1 MERQMELFARGGLK
15 DEGGMIDEESGNRVP
30 IGGTRE
36 GVRDDIEANV
46 SQGEFI
52 LSEDVTRYHGLEK
65 LMNLRQEAK
74 MGLKR
79 MEAMGQMGNSDEATM
94 PDDLP
99 FGMDDLII
107 VAGSP
112 NDDNG
117 ELNMAEGG
125 LTTGTTNV
133 VRTPDSV
140 APAINQPVVPTT
152 TTTRRLTPVISQPVR
167 TTIDFKKL
175 MGEASI
181 EYKEYRNSAGNNIMI
196 PFIGGVATFPIPDG
210 YFLYTGEGSVG
221 TGHTPVDDIVA
232 DTNAATQ
239 EVRSRGSDD
248 RTEVDVR
255 PTPVD
260 YDNISNEELLKLA
273 QDQTGTKGTL
283 VKVAMGFMGPLGI
296 FGMLAMSHQ
305 SKKIMS
311 TINERIAS
319 GIIGNDLK
327 GEFTE
332 VLGLLK
338 KGSGGLVGGVVDFI
352 GGLLGKTPE
361 EIEAA
366 KKTTAEVDK
375 KANPDLPIFRVNP
388 RSGATELTISVQDA
402 VASVLKDAPATATE
416 QQMEEMLT
424 NKIRNN
430 VTEGQRQ
437 VLSDAAFATTGGV
450 LPDDYDLAREAM
462 AEVAPVGAVDAL
474 AGTPL
479 TTYRDM
485 SPQEQA
491 KRASMVSVAG
501 VDAKLPTGTT
511 APVVTP
517 ELTGLEQLEVGA
529 DAFGDP
535 SATSTVPF
543 PNAGASG
550 VPIQT
555 ADDGYSLTPPIRTDA
570 FGDPSA
576 TSTLTFRNASGDP
589 SETSTFPV
597 TQLPTNSVNE
607 ALKNQLAGNKPTA
620 DNIMDTDV
628 FNLTRGVTRK
638 DNYIDN
644 LLPPKQDLEATNKFF
659 NNDMLP
665 PRADQQP
672 DVFPD
677 QVYNFPTDA
686 TNPAFATSDPRAGT
700 YTPTD
705 LQRNSQ
711 VFPTTATVGG
721 GSASNYGEGYTAPIP
736 PRGADPTKV
745 TADDGYSPVPQI
757 NTEDERAARTN
768 LSLAKP
774 VVDTTDD
781 ARAARTNASE
791 IPLSITTTTPKMR
804 PSGLGAK
811 PVETTTPA
819 QTYKAG
825 DSNQA
830 TAWMNLPD
838 ANIAQAADLNKRYA
852 TTGGTAVD
860 GYAVGAITD
869 GKSQGVYAD
878 KEGFALRDAEERV
891 VYRNDDYDVP
901 VVKSTVYE
909 RVFEGADKYK
919 PATKFD
925 DSKTSTASTN
935 KKTAVTPAKKNQLSK
950 TAKAKIGTDASGG
963 DPNMAGAVWTSQPG
977 TNVLTRTFPKK
988 SDPKPAPVKPS
999 KKSSGG
1005 GSSGGGGGGSSKIVC
1020 TAMNES
1026 YGFGSYRQ
1034 AVWLKYSNNNLTKEH
1049 EVGYHTL
1056 FLPLVELAYQ
1066 KDYKYVRKTLENIAR
1081 HRTADL
1087 RAEMQNKKRDK
1098 LGRFYRAILEPIC
1111 YLVGKYKM
1119 FRNK

>member
-1 MERQMELFARGGLK
+1 MMEKQMELFARGGLN
-15 DEGGMIDEESGNRVP
+15 DEGGMIDEESGNEVP

-112 NDDNG
+112 SDDNG

-152 TTTRRLTPVISQPVR
+152 TTTRRLTPVITQPVR

-221 TGHTPVDDIVA
+221 TGNTPVDDIVA

-239 EVRSRGSDD
+239 EVRGDRDD
-248 RTEVDVR
+248 RTNVAVA
-255 PTPVD
+255 PKPVD

-338 KGSGGLVGGVVDFI
+338 KGSGGLVGGVLDFI

-375 KANPDLPIFRVNP
+375 KANPDQPLFVVNP
-388 RSGATELTISVQDA
+388 RSGVTELTISVPDA
-402 VASVLKDAPATATE
+402 VQSVLKDAPATTTE
-416 QQMEEMLT
+416 RQMEEMLT
-424 NKIRNN
+424 SKVAGK
-430 VTEGQRQ
+430 VTEGERQ
-437 VLSDAAFATTGGV
+437 ALANAAFAPSGGGKTIAEF
-450 LPDDYDLAREAM
+450 DLAREAM

-485 SPQEQA
+485 SPQAQA
-491 KRASMVSVAG
+491 DRASMVSVAG
-501 VDAKLPTGTT
+501 VDAFKPAVVGADGPTPQELATVTTPTTIQKTPVADTSTYTAPSVTGITPPKDVTPAVDTSVYTAPSAMAVPALPTGY
-511 APVVTP
+511 AAYD
-517 ELTGLEQLEVGA
+517 QA
-529 DAFGDP
+529 DFLKDAGV
-535 SATSTVPF
+535 STVPS
-543 PNAGASG
+543 PVEDTQGYA
-550 VPIQT
+550 
-555 ADDGYSLTPPIRTDA
+555 GYSQADFLKEAGVSPSLATQTKSAFTGINDRDAAVRSADITKDSIGEFELKIGQPVTDIEGLMPPKVDTKPTYTAADYML
-570 FGDPSA
+570 P
-576 TSTLTFRNASGDP
+576 TSTGM
-589 SETSTFPV
+589 
-597 TQLPTNSVNE
+597 
-607 ALKNQLAGNKPTA
+607 KP
-620 DNIMDTDV
+620 
-628 FNLTRGVTRK
+628 
-638 DNYIDN
+638 
-644 LLPPKQDLEATNKFF
+644 P
-659 NNDMLP
+659 
-665 PRADQQP
+665 
-672 DVFPD
+672 
-677 QVYNFPTDA
+677 
-686 TNPAFATSDPRAGT
+686 
-700 YTPTD
+700 
-705 LQRNSQ
+705 
-711 VFPTTATVGG
+711 
-721 GSASNYGEGYTAPIP
+721 
-736 PRGADPTKV
+736 
-745 TADDGYSPVPQI
+745 
-757 NTEDERAARTN
+757 
-768 LSLAKP
+768 KP
-774 VVDTTDD
+774 VVDTSTYTQPSSIAMDTTPKVVGGGRGD
-781 ARAARTNASE
+781 GALEVAQRQADSSTITTPDQYTLASTE
-791 IPLSITTTTPKMR
+791 SDRFTPSMDITTTPKMR

-811 PVETTTPA
+811 SVETSTPM

-830 TAWMNLPD
+830 TGWMNLPD
-838 ANIAQAADLNKRYA
+838 ANIAQAADLNRRYA
-852 TTGGTAVD
+852 KTGGTAVD
-860 GYAVGAITD
+860 DYAVGAVTD
-869 GKSQGVYAD
+869 GDKPGVYAD
-878 KEGFALRDAEERV
+878 KDGFALRDENNRV
-891 VYRNDDYDVP
+891 VFKTDKYEEP
-901 VVKSTVYE
+901 VVKTTVYE
-909 RVFEGADKYK
+909 RLVLKMDSHK
-919 PATKFD
+919 PAGKFNENEA
-925 DSKTSTASTN
+925 STASTN
-935 KKTAVTPAKKNQLSK
+935 KTKTVTPAKKNQLSK

-988 SDPKPAPVKPS
+988 SDPKPAPVTTS

>member
-1 MERQMELFARGGLK
+1 MMNRQMELFARGGLK

-36 GVRDDIEANV
+36 GVRDDINANV
-46 SQGEFI
+46 SEGEFI

-74 MGLKR
+74 MGLKK

-107 VAGSP
+107 VAGGES
-112 NDDNG
+112 DDGG
-117 ELNMAEGG
+117 ELNMAVGG

-133 VRTPDSV
+133 VRTGQEPV
-140 APAINQPVVPTT
+140 YGGGQPVAPTT
-152 TTTRRLTPVISQPVR
+152 TATRRLTPEITQPVR
-167 TTIDFKKL
+167 TTVDFKKL
-175 MGEASI
+175 MGEAAI
-181 EYKEYRNSAGNNIMI
+181 EYKEYRNASGNNIMI

-221 TGHTPVDDIVA
+221 TGTTPTDAIVA

-239 EVRSRGSDD
+239 EIRSRDSGD
-248 RTEVDVR
+248 RTNVAVA
-255 PTPVD
+255 PKPVD

-305 SKKIMS
+305 SKKILS
-311 TINERIAS
+311 TINSRIAS

-332 VLGLLK
+332 VLGLLE
-338 KGSGGLVGGVVDFI
+338 KGTGGLIGGVVDFI

-361 EIEAA
+361 EIEAV

-375 KANPDLPIFRVNP
+375 KTNPDQPLFRVNP
-388 RSGATELTISVQDA
+388 RSGVTELTVSVPEA
-402 VASVLKDAPATATE
+402 VQSVLKDVPATATD
-416 QQMEEMLT
+416 QQMTEMLT
-424 NKIRNN
+424 SKVIGN
-430 VTEGQRQ
+430 VTEGERQ
-437 VLSDAAFATTGGV
+437 ALADAAFAPSGGKNIAEF
-450 LPDDYDLAREAM
+450 DLAREAM
-462 AEVAPVGAVDAL
+462 AEVAPAGAVEAL
-474 AGTPL
+474 QGTPL

-485 SPQEQA
+485 SPQAQA
-491 KRASMVSVAG
+491 DRASMVSVAG
-501 VDAKLPTGTT
+501 ADAQLPLRTTPDPYTLASTEKDRFITTPVVDTSTYTAPSVTGITPPKDVAPAVDTTVYTAPSAMKVPASPTGYAAYDQADFLKDAGVPTVPSTVEDTQGYAGYSQADFLKEAGISPSLATQTESAFTGVNNKDAALRSADIEKDSIGEFELKIGQPVTDIEGLMPPKVDTKPTYTPVDYMLPTSTSMKPPK
-511 APVVTP
+511 PVV
-517 ELTGLEQLEVGA
+517 
-529 DAFGDP
+529 D
-535 SATSTVPF
+535 TSTYTQPSV
-543 PNAGASG
+543 SG
-550 VPIQT
+550 I
-555 ADDGYSLTPPIRTDA
+555 TPPLTLAEPRT
-570 FGDPSA
+570 
-576 TSTLTFRNASGDP
+576 NASGDP
-589 SETSTFPV
+589 SETGTTGVFTNARPDALD
-597 TQLPTNSVNE
+597 LPQIS
-607 ALKNQLAGNKPTA
+607 
-620 DNIMDTDV
+620 
-628 FNLTRGVTRK
+628 R
-638 DNYIDN
+638 
-644 LLPPKQDLEATNKFF
+644 
-659 NNDMLP
+659 
-665 PRADQQP
+665 
-672 DVFPD
+672 PD
-677 QVYNFPTDA
+677 QV
-686 TNPAFATSDPRAGT
+686 
-700 YTPTD
+700 
-705 LQRNSQ
+705 
-711 VFPTTATVGG
+711 VG
-721 GSASNYGEGYTAPIP
+721 PL
-736 PRGADPTKV
+736 V
-745 TADDGYSPVPQI
+745 
-757 NTEDERAARTN
+757 
-768 LSLAKP
+768 
-774 VVDTTDD
+774 
-781 ARAARTNASE
+781 SE
-791 IPLSITTTTPKMR
+791 MPMDITTTPKMR

-811 PVETTTPA
+811 PVETSTPT

-830 TAWMNLPD
+830 TAWQNLPD
-838 ANIAQAADLNKRYA
+838 ANLAQAADLNKRYA

-878 KEGFALRDAEERV
+878 KEGFALRDAEDRV
-891 VYRNDDYDVP
+891 VYRNDDFDVP

-925 DSKTSTASTN
+925 ASKTSTASTN
-935 KKTAVTPAKKNQLSK
+935 KETAVTPAKKNQLSK

-988 SDPKPAPVKPS
+988 DDKKPAPVTTT
-999 KKSSGG
+999 KKSSSGG
-1005 GSSGGGGGGSSKIVC
+1005 GGGSSSGGGSSKIVC

-1111 YLVGKYKM
+1111 YLVGAYKM

>member
-1 MERQMELFARGGLK
+1 MMEKQMELFARGGLK
-15 DEGGMIDEESGNRVP
+15 DEGGMVDEESGNRVP

-46 SQGEFI
+46 SEGEFI

-107 VAGSP
+107 VASGEP
-112 NDDNG
+112 DNDSG
-117 ELNMAEGG
+117 ELNMAVGG

-133 VRTPDSV
+133 VRTGQDVP
-140 APAINQPVVPTT
+140 PAQGQPVAPTT
-152 TTTRRLTPVISQPVR
+152 TATRRLTPEITQPVR

-175 MGEASI
+175 MGEAAI
-181 EYKEYRNSAGNNIMI
+181 EYKEYRNAAGNNIMI

-221 TGHTPVDDIVA
+221 TGNTPTDDIVA

-239 EVRSRGSDD
+239 EIRSRDSGD
-248 RTEVDVR
+248 RTNVAVQ
-255 PTPVD
+255 PKPVD

-305 SKKIMS
+305 SKKILS
-311 TINERIAS
+311 TINSRIAS

-332 VLGLLK
+332 VLGLLE
-338 KGSGGLVGGVVDFI
+338 KGTGGLVGGVVDFI

-361 EIEAA
+361 EIKAV
-366 KKTTAEVDK
+366 KNTTAEIDK
-375 KANPDLPIFRVNP
+375 KTNPDQPLFKVNP
-388 RSGATELTISVQDA
+388 RSGVTELTISVPEA
-402 VASVLKDAPATATE
+402 VQSVLKDVPATATD
-416 QQMEEMLT
+416 QQMTEMLT
-424 NKIRNN
+424 SKVIGN
-430 VTEGQRQ
+430 VTEGERQ
-437 VLSDAAFATTGGV
+437 ALADAAFAPSGGENIAEF
-450 LPDDYDLAREAM
+450 DLAREAM

-485 SPQEQA
+485 SPQAQA
-491 KRASMVSVAG
+491 DRASTVSVAG
-501 VDAKLPTGTT
+501 ADAQLPLRTT
-511 APVVTP
+511 PDPYTLASTEKDRFITTPVV
-517 ELTGLEQLEVGA
+517 
-529 DAFGDP
+529 D
-535 SATSTVPF
+535 TST
-543 PNAGASG
+543 
-550 VPIQT
+550 
-555 ADDGYSLTPPIRTDA
+555 
-570 FGDPSA
+570 
-576 TSTLTFRNASGDP
+576 
-589 SETSTFPV
+589 
-597 TQLPTNSVNE
+597 
-607 ALKNQLAGNKPTA
+607 
-620 DNIMDTDV
+620 
-628 FNLTRGVTRK
+628 
-638 DNYIDN
+638 
-644 LLPPKQDLEATNKFF
+644 
-659 NNDMLP
+659 
-665 PRADQQP
+665 
-672 DVFPD
+672 
-677 QVYNFPTDA
+677 
-686 TNPAFATSDPRAGT
+686 
-700 YTPTD
+700 
-705 LQRNSQ
+705 
-711 VFPTTATVGG
+711 
-721 GSASNYGEGYTAPIP
+721 YTAPSVTGITP
-736 PRGADPTKV
+736 PKDVAPAVDTTVYTAPSAMKVPASPTGYAAYDQADFLKDAGVPTV
-745 TADDGYSPVPQI
+745 PSTVEDIQGYAGYSQADFLKEAGISP
-757 NTEDERAARTN
+757 
-768 LSLAKP
+768 SLATQTKSAFTGVNNKDAALRSADIEKDSIGEFELKIGQPVTDIEGLMPPKVDTKPTYTAADYMLPTSTGMKPPKP
-774 VVDTTDD
+774 VVDTSTYTQPSSIATDTTPKVVGGGRGD
-781 ARAARTNASE
+781 GAFEVAKRQADSSTITTPDQYTLASTE
-791 IPLSITTTTPKMR
+791 SDRFTPSIDITTTPKMR

-811 PVETTTPA
+811 PVETSTPT

-838 ANIAQAADLNKRYA
+838 ANLAQAADLNKRYA

-878 KEGFALRDAEERV
+878 KEGFALRDAEDRV
-891 VYRNDDYDVP
+891 VYRNDDFDVP

-925 DSKTSTASTN
+925 ASKTSTASTN
-935 KKTAVTPAKKNQLSK
+935 KETAVTPAKKNQLSK

-988 SDPKPAPVKPS
+988 DDKKPAPVTTT
-999 KKSSGG
+999 KKSSSGG
-1005 GSSGGGGGGSSKIVC
+1005 GGGSSSGGGSSKIVC

-1111 YLVGKYKM
+1111 YLVGAYKM

>member
-1 MERQMELFARGGLK
+1 MMEKQMELFARGGLK

-46 SQGEFI
+46 SEGEFI

-107 VAGSP
+107 VAGGELE
-112 NDDNG
+112 DDG
-117 ELNMAEGG
+117 KLNMAVGG
-125 LTTGTTNV
+125 LTTDTTNV
-133 VRTPDSV
+133 VRTGQDVP
-140 APAINQPVVPTT
+140 PAQGQPFAPTT
-152 TTTRRLTPVISQPVR
+152 TTTRRLTPEITQPVR
-167 TTIDFKKL
+167 TTVDFKKL
-175 MGEASI
+175 MGEAAI
-181 EYKEYRNSAGNNIMI
+181 EYKEYRNAAGNNIMI

-221 TGHTPVDDIVA
+221 TGTTPTDDIVA

-239 EVRSRGSDD
+239 EIRSRGSDD
-248 RTEVDVR
+248 RTDVAVA
-255 PTPVD
+255 PKPVD

-296 FGMLAMSHQ
+296 FGMMAMSHQ
-305 SKKIMS
+305 SKKIQD
-311 TINERIAS
+311 TINKRIAS

-338 KGSGGLVGGVVDFI
+338 KSSGGLIGGVVDFI

-361 EIEAA
+361 EIEVA
-366 KKTTAEVDK
+366 KKANVEVDK
-375 KANPDLPIFRVNP
+375 KVNPDLPIFRVNP
-388 RSGATELTISVQDA
+388 TSGATELTVSVQDA
-402 VASVLKDAPATATE
+402 VASVLKDVPATTTE
-416 QQMEEMLT
+416 QQMTEMLT
-424 NKIRNN
+424 NKVRGN
-430 VTEGQRQ
+430 VTEDQRQ
-437 VLSDAAFATTGGV
+437 ALSDAAFAPTAGV

-485 SPQEQA
+485 SPEEQA
-491 KRASMVSVAG
+491 KRASRVSVAG
-501 VDAKLPTGTT
+501 VDAQLPTGTT
-511 APVVTP
+511 TPIITP
-517 ELTGLEQLEVGA
+517 ELTGLEQLEAPIVTPTP
-529 DAFGDP
+529 DP
-535 SATSTVPF
+535 YTL
-543 PNAGASG
+543 ASSEKDRFL
-550 VPIQT
+550 PPPQT
-555 ADDGYSLTPPIRTDA
+555 ADDGYRPTPPIRTDA
-570 FGDPSA
+570 YGDPSA
-576 TSTLTFRNASGDP
+576 TSTLPFTNASNDP

-607 ALKNQLAGNKPTA
+607 ALKNQLAGKKPTA
-620 DNIMDTDV
+620 DNIMGTDV

-638 DNYIDN
+638 DNYIDS
-644 LLPPKQDLEATNKFF
+644 LLPPTQDLEATNKFF

-686 TNPAFATSDPRAGT
+686 TNPAFTASDPRAGT

-736 PRGADPTKV
+736 PRGADPSQV
-745 TADDGYSPVPQI
+745 TADDGYSPFPQI
-757 NTEDERAARTN
+757 NTEDEKAARTN
-768 LSLAKP
+768 FSL
-774 VVDTTDD
+774 VDTTDAD
-781 ARAARTNASE
+781 RAARTNASE
-791 IPLSITTTTPKMR
+791 IPLSITSATPKMR
-804 PSGLGAK
+804 PSGLGSK
-811 PVETTTPA
+811 TSTPA

-830 TAWMNLPD
+830 TAWQN
-838 ANIAQAADLNKRYA
+838 
-852 TTGGTAVD
+852 
-860 GYAVGAITD
+860 
-869 GKSQGVYAD
+869 
-878 KEGFALRDAEERV
+878 
-891 VYRNDDYDVP
+891 
-901 VVKSTVYE
+901 ST
-909 RVFEGADKYK
+909 RR
-919 PATKFD
+919 KF
-925 DSKTSTASTN
+925 STS
-935 KKTAVTPAKKNQLSK
+935 
-950 TAKAKIGTDASGG
+950 
-963 DPNMAGAVWTSQPG
+963 
-977 TNVLTRTFPKK
+977 R
-988 SDPKPAPVKPS
+988 
-999 KKSSGG
+999 
-1005 GSSGGGGGGSSKIVC
+1005 
-1020 TAMNES
+1020 
-1026 YGFGSYRQ
+1026 
-1034 AVWLKYSNNNLTKEH
+1034 
-1049 EVGYHTL
+1049 
-1056 FLPLVELAYQ
+1056 
-1066 KDYKYVRKTLENIAR
+1066 
-1081 HRTADL
+1081 
-1087 RAEMQNKKRDK
+1087 
-1098 LGRFYRAILEPIC
+1098 
-1111 YLVGKYKM
+1111 
-1119 FRNK
+1119 